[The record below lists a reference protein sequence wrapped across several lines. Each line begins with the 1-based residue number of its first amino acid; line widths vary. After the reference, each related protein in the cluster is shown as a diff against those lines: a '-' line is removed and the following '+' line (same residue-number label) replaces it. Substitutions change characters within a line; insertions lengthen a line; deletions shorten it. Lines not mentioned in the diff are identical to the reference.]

1 LETFLVFKVSC
12 VYLYPILKEKILHTA
27 TELFLNYGFKS
38 VTMDEIAKTLSISKK
53 TIYTHY
59 KTKIE
64 LVEASVFLIFDQ
76 ISAGIDAICAIK
88 KNPIEELFDIKEF
101 VSENLK
107 GEKTTPHYQLK
118 KHYPKLFLMLQ
129 RKQFEIMED
138 CVKENL
144 NRGIETGYFRK
155 EIDVEFISRIYF
167 SGITATKDL
176 EIFPMGKN
184 DMKTLMTNYLDYHLR
199 AISTNKGVEKL
210 IAVLSQ
216 NKSKK

>member
-1 LETFLVFKVSC
+1 METFLVFKVSC
-12 VYLYPILKEKILHTA
+12 IYLHQIMKEKILHTA

-38 VTMDEIAKTLSISKK
+38 ITMDEIAKTLSISKK

-64 LVEASVFLIFDQ
+64 LVEASVFMIFNQ
-76 ISAGIDAICAIK
+76 ISTGIDAICAIK
-88 KNPIEELFDIKEF
+88 NNPIEELFAIKEF
-101 VSENLK
+101 VIENLK

-118 KHYPKLFLMLQ
+118 KHYPKLFHMLQ
-129 RKQFEIMED
+129 KKQFEIMAD

-144 NRGIETGYFRK
+144 NRGIDTGYFRK

-167 SGITATKDL
+167 SGVTATKDL

-199 AISTNKGVEKL
+199 AISTSKGVKKL
-210 IAVLSQ
+210 KAVLS
-216 NKSKK
+216 KTS